1 MEMRLKAMKILQL
14 LSNDERNCERMLSA
28 DCASR
33 VLLKMSYPRSN
44 DEYIQEKLNFL
55 KLLIM
60 LFD

>member
-33 VLLKMSYPRSN
+33 VLLKMSYPRPN
-44 DEYIQEKLNFL
+44 DEYKKCDFL
-55 KLLIM
+55 KLLIT